1 MSEKHYRV
9 EYPSQQETVMTIK
22 LTEKLLNQLK
32 NASSS
37 SITISF
43 HKGKAVKSDLS
54 KFTLSYSSDMKLDSR
69 VR

>member
-1 MSEKHYRV
+1 
-9 EYPSQQETVMTIK
+9 